1 MSFPSFY
8 DAAPTITLR
17 DPLAD
22 LLGASG
28 NGIIEYRYAD
38 IVKLAGHSC
47 PTVAGAYLITR
58 NALKKLYG
66 DELPERGGIKVEFQ
80 DDQTNGVTGVI
91 ANVISMITGATIDTG
106 FKGLGGK
113 YDRRDLLFFNVD
125 IPGEIRYTRVDT
137 GAAITTSYHASIV
150 PPSPELMPALRT
162 IIAGQGDDASVE
174 GFGQAWQDRVRQ
186 ILENADNP
194 ALVTYT

>member
-1 MSFPSFY
+1 MSFPAFF
-8 DAAPTITLR
+8 DTAPTITLR

-28 NGIIEYRYAD
+28 NGIIEYSYGD

-47 PTVAGAYLITR
+47 PTVAGAYLMTR

-66 DELPERGGIKVEFQ
+66 DDLPERGGIKVEFQ

-113 YDRRDLLFFNVD
+113 YDRRGLLFFNVD
-125 IPGEIRYTRVDT
+125 IPGEIRYTRLDT

-162 IIAGQGDDASVE
+162 IIAGQGDSVRTDE
-174 GFGQAWQDRVRQ
+174 FGQAWQERVRK

-194 ALVTYT
+194 ALVTYA

>member
-1 MSFPSFY
+1 MSFPAFF
-8 DAAPTITLR
+8 DTAPTITLR

-22 LLGASG
+22 LLGASR
-28 NGIIEYRYAD
+28 NGIIEYSYGD

-47 PTVAGAYLITR
+47 PTVAGAYLMTR

-66 DELPERGGIKVEFQ
+66 DDLPERGDIKVEFQ

-113 YDRRDLLFFNVD
+113 YDRRGLLFFNVD
-125 IPGEIRYTRVDT
+125 IPGEIRYTRLDT

-162 IIAGQGDDASVE
+162 IIAGQGDSVRNE
-174 GFGQAWQDRVRQ
+174 EFGQAWQERVRK

-194 ALVTYT
+194 ALVTYA

>member
-8 DAAPTITLR
+8 DTAPTITLR
-17 DPLAD
+17 DPLAN
-22 LLGASG
+22 LLGASE
-28 NGIIEYRYAD
+28 NGIIKYRYAD

-47 PTVAGAYLITR
+47 PTVAGAYLMTR

-66 DELPERGGIKVEFQ
+66 DELPERGGIKIEFQ
-80 DDQTNGVTGVI
+80 DDQTEGVTGVI

-113 YDRRDLLFFNVD
+113 YDRRGLLFFNVD
-125 IPGEIRYTRVDT
+125 IPGEIRYTRLDT
-137 GAAITTSYHASIV
+137 GAATTVSYHASIV

-162 IIAGQGDDASVE
+162 IIAGQDDDIRLE
-174 GFGQAWQDRVRQ
+174 EFGHAWQDRVRQ

-194 ALVTYT
+194 ALITYA

>member
-1 MSFPSFY
+1 MSFPAFF
-8 DAAPTITLR
+8 DTAPTITLR
-17 DPLAD
+17 DPLAN
-22 LLGASG
+22 LLGASD
-28 NGIIEYRYAD
+28 NGIIEYSYGD

-47 PTVAGAYLITR
+47 PTVAGAYLMTR

-91 ANVISMITGATIDTG
+91 ANVISMITGVTIDTG

-113 YDRRDLLFFNVD
+113 YDRRGLLFFNVD
-125 IPGEIRYTRVDT
+125 IPGEIRYTRLDT

-162 IIAGQGDDASVE
+162 IIAGQGDSVRTE
-174 GFGQAWQDRVRQ
+174 EFGQAWQDRVRQ

-194 ALVTYT
+194 ALVTYA